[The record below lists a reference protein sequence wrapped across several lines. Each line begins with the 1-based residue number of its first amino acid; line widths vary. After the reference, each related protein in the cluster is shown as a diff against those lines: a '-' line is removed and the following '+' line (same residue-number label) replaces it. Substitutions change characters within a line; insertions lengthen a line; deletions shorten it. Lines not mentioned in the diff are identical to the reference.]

1 MGIKILVTYH
11 YPDGINGIS
20 NISSK
25 HLALFFSKGVS
36 IKDWYL
42 SGILEREIQLY
53 IELLNQGWSVSFV
66 TYGDKS
72 DLNFKKNLKGIQ
84 IHCNYYGLSPK
95 WYELLIFFIHRKV
108 LKKCHLIK
116 TNQMHGAEIALT
128 AAEKF
133 KKPLVNRMGY
143 LLTDAVERLPE
154 FQNFDLD
161 KINKMQNDVFNKA
174 NKIIVT
180 TQLIF
185 NRIKSNYNS
194 LGNKL
199 SIIPN
204 FVDIKLFSPTNTD
217 QKYDIIFVGR
227 ISEQKN
233 LGSLL
238 KALKGSKFKI
248 LVIGNG
254 ILKNNLLDE
263 YGSNTNIKWLD
274 AIPNY
279 QIPMYFNQSKLFIL
293 PSFYEGHPKILIE
306 AMSCGMVV
314 LASNVEGNKEII
326 QDGING
332 FLCEPSAKNIEK
344 RINEIFIYAEDQL
357 KSIKI
362 AAREYVVERFSLEKI
377 IDLELKLYES
387 VLNES
392 TT

>member
-1 MGIKILVTYH
+1 
-11 YPDGINGIS
+11 
-20 NISSK
+20 
-25 HLALFFSKGVS
+25 
-36 IKDWYL
+36 
-42 SGILEREIQLY
+42 
-53 IELLNQGWSVSFV
+53 
-66 TYGDKS
+66 
-72 DLNFKKNLKGIQ
+72 
-84 IHCNYYGLSPK
+84 
-95 WYELLIFFIHRKV
+95 
-108 LKKCHLIK
+108 
-116 TNQMHGAEIALT
+116 MHGAEIALK

-185 NRIKSNYNS
+185 NRIKSDYNS

-217 QKYDIIFVGR
+217 QKYDIIFIGR

-238 KALKGSKFKI
+238 KALKGTTFKI

-254 ILKNNLLDE
+254 ILKKTLLDE
-263 YGSNTNIKWLD
+263 HGSSTNIKWLD

-279 QIPMYFNQSKLFIL
+279 QIPMYMNQSKLFIL

-332 FLCEPSAKNIEK
+332 FLCEPSEKNIKK
-344 RINEIFIYAEDQL
+344 RINEIFIYTEDQL

-387 VLNES
+387 VLNKS